1 MESQNLNPSQ
11 GLWKECLAHCG
22 LFRAKARAWH
32 KTAGQSTHLRSG
44 GGRDRIM
51 HAFHPRGPAASQL
64 LCGFKRR
71 FTLSGLLTDE
81 GSPWAL
87 PAPLRLWGDG
97 NHDD

>member
-1 MESQNLNPSQ
+1 
-11 GLWKECLAHCG
+11 
-22 LFRAKARAWH
+22 
-32 KTAGQSTHLRSG
+32 
-44 GGRDRIM
+44 M

-87 PAPLRLWGDG
+87 PAPLPLWGDG